1 MQQASDSADCFRVFS
16 LPQERKF
23 FIIYIYKSQMQNL
36 AHRITPEPRNRF
48 GRQMSHWNRLTVLSV
63 FLPNYGQITP

>member
-1 MQQASDSADCFRVFS
+1 MWEIAAKLTGPLTRGKLV
-16 LPQERKF
+16 
-23 FIIYIYKSQMQNL
+23 YIYKSQMKNL